1 MSKTKA
7 TKNPVIL
14 KYRINLLLSL
24 FSSDQQNAILTKIK
38 AADVST
44 FTLNRVRRTTADD
57 SYSPTHGQLLAMC
70 IVLKRYN
77 PVFKKQLGFEINS
90 VDDLINKD

>member
-1 MSKTKA
+1 MSIPKT
-7 TKNPVIL
+7 TKKPVTL

-24 FSSDQQNAILTKIK
+24 FSSDQQTAILNQIK

-44 FTLNRVRRTTADD
+44 FTLNRVRRTAADD
-57 SYSPTHGQLLAMC
+57 KYSPTHGQLLAMC

-90 VDDLINKD
+90 VDDLINNI